1 MIDVVGLAPAGRAI
15 ALAPATSAVTD
26 AEARALASSEES
38 IFPAHIHHLAVCVEV
53 HRHHARLAD
62 MALDRRN
69 ADGFGL
75 ALDEAETGAGAQVVV
90 GDEYL
95 HRGTAATHES
105 IRAREGAEV
114 HELDEGVEGELLR
127 GARVRREVGTR
138 GLVRVDE
145 TGAATPRRRDAV
157 ED

>member
-1 MIDVVGLAPAGRAI
+1 
-15 ALAPATSAVTD
+15 
-26 AEARALASSEES
+26 
-38 IFPAHIHHLAVCVEV
+38 
-53 HRHHARLAD
+53 

-114 HELDEGVEGELLR
+114 HELDERVEGELLR
-127 GARVRREVGTR
+127 GAGVQREVGTR

-145 TGAATPRRRDAV
+145 TGAAAPRRRDAV
-157 ED
+157 EDRRDGGRGLGVEECGEPRHPVGLAVEGK